1 MQASF
6 PTMPYDAA
14 IMKNPAHGDRLK
26 TLRKAAHLSQRELAT
41 LIGEIHT
48 NVAYWETSGN
58 LPRSDVLLPMAE
70 ALGVSVEELLGAAKP
85 KAGATPA
92 GKARQLFAA
101 VSKLPRRQQEKIFD
115 LLQPFVRDQLQEQQK
130 AG

>member
-1 MQASF
+1 
-6 PTMPYDAA
+6 
-14 IMKNPAHGDRLK
+14 MKNPAHGERLK
-26 TLRKAAHLSQRELAT
+26 TLRNAANLSQRELAT
-41 LIGEIHT
+41 LIGETHT

-70 ALGVSVEELLGAAKP
+70 ALGVSVEELLGAPKS
-85 KAGATPA
+85 KAGAAPA

-130 AG
+130 AS

>member
-6 PTMPYDAA
+6 PFMPYTAV
-14 IMKNPAHGDRLK
+14 IMKSPAHGERLK
-26 TLRKAAHLSQRELAT
+26 ALRKAANLSQRELAAQ
-41 LIGEIHT
+41 IGETHT

-58 LPRSDVLLPMAE
+58 LPRSDVLLPMAQ
-70 ALGVSVEELLGAAKP
+70 ALGVSVEELLGAPKP
-85 KAGATPA
+85 KASGAPA

-101 VSKLPRRQQEKIFD
+101 VNQLPRRQQNKIVD
-115 LLQPFVRDQLQEQQK
+115 VVAALLR

>member
-1 MQASF
+1 MQAHF
-6 PTMPYDAA
+6 PLLPYTPV
-14 IMKNPAHGDRLK
+14 IMKNPAHGERLK
-26 TLRKAAHLSQRELAT
+26 TLRKAANLSQRELAT

-70 ALGVSVEELLGAAKP
+70 ALGVTVEELLGAAKP

-101 VSKLPRRQQEKIFD
+101 VSKLPRRQQQKVIEMAEGFLALHEKKI
-115 LLQPFVRDQLQEQQK
+115 
-130 AG
+130 